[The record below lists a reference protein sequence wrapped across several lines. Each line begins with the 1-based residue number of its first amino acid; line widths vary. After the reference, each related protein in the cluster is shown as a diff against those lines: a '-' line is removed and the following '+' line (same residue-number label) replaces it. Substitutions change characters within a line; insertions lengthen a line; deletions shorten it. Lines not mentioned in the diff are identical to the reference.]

1 MNVSDLGRYLLDSNQ
16 RGFGTGDRL
25 RLIRQFITDI
35 ESAANPQSLLDDRP
49 PTSGDRRWDAL
60 VAGVVEDTAF
70 RLGLRVPLWTTDPA
84 YQLSEWWFVTSIPAL
99 RPTAFVETPAA
110 IANRGVFIRR
120 ASLVNI

>member
-1 MNVSDLGRYLLDSNQ
+1 MNVSELGTRLEQSIQL
-16 RGFGTGDRL
+16 GFGTGDQL
-25 RLIRQFITDI
+25 RLIRQFIADV
-35 ESAANPQSLLDDRP
+35 ESATNPQSLLDDQP

-70 RLGLRVPLWTTDPA
+70 RIGLDVPSWTTNPV
-84 YQLSEWWFVTSIPAL
+84 YELSEWWFVTSIPAL

-120 ASLVNI
+120 ASLINI

>member
-1 MNVSDLGRYLLDSNQ
+1 MNVSELGTYVGQSARLGL
-16 RGFGTGDRL
+16 GTGDRL
-25 RLIRQFITDI
+25 RLIRQFIADV
-35 ESAANPQSLLDDRP
+35 ESAANPQMLLDDRP

-60 VAGVVEDTAF
+60 IAGVVEDTAF
-70 RLGLRVPLWTTDPA
+70 RIGLRVPSWTTDPC
-84 YQLSEWWFVTSIPAL
+84 YQLSEWWFVTSVAAL